1 MGVEV
6 EQLTKVYDGRV
17 RALDNV
23 QLQANSGVLG
33 LLGPNGSGKTTL
45 MSIMATLMEPTAG
58 TIRVDGLDVRRE
70 KPEIRRRIGY
80 LPQDVGL
87 YPNLTVYETLDYVGL
102 LYNLDDDAQRHE
114 RIEATMVRLNLV
126 HLRDRQV
133 QTLSGGMRQRVALG
147 QAVLARPS
155 VLIVDEPT
163 AGLDPEERIRVRSFF
178 ADLARECLI
187 ILSTHIVADI
197 EAVASSL
204 AVLRLGR
211 LRYFGTP
218 EELLA
223 SLEGRVWTIDLPAAG
238 GETSTA
244 AVGGEGFLETGLY
257 RMPGRVQV
265 RGVCERRPEGDAQP
279 APPNLE
285 DAYVWLM
292 ARDESAAD
300 GVDERTSGGVDERTS
315 GGVDQTAR
323 GPESSSRPLVQSS
336 TQPEVGGQEGGDG
349 VAAA

>member
-1 MGVEV
+1 VGVEV
-6 EQLTKVYDGRV
+6 IGLSKVYDGRV

-23 QLQANSGVLG
+23 ALQADSGVLG

-45 MSIMATLMEPTAG
+45 MSIMATLLEPTSG
-58 TIRVDGLDVRRE
+58 TVQVDGLDVRKQ

-87 YPNLTVYETLDYVGL
+87 YPNLTVFETLDYMGL
-102 LYNLDDDAQRHE
+102 LYHMDDPAERSR
-114 RIEATMVRLNLV
+114 RIEEVMTRLNLT

-147 QAVLARPS
+147 QAVLPRPS

-178 ADLARECLI
+178 AELARECLI
-187 ILSTHIVADI
+187 VLSTHIVADI

-204 AVLRLGR
+204 AVLRLGK

-218 EELLA
+218 EELLR
-223 SLEGRVWTIDLPAAG
+223 SLDGRVWTLELPADG
-238 GETSTA
+238 RVPST
-244 AVGGEGFLETGLY
+244 GGFLETGLY
-257 RMPGRVQV
+257 RMPGCIQV
-265 RGVCERRPEGDAQP
+265 RGVAEERPCPEAEP
-279 APPNLE
+279 AAPNLE

-292 ARDESAAD
+292 AKDESVKAESVKAESVRSAGAGSGSAD
-300 GVDERTSGGVDERTS
+300 
-315 GGVDQTAR
+315 
-323 GPESSSRPLVQSS
+323 
-336 TQPEVGGQEGGDG
+336 
-349 VAAA
+349 VAAK